1 MLREEITMEVT
12 INFNKIANWESF
24 HSVFSEVMGFP
35 DFYGNNNN
43 AWIDCMSYIDDKESG
58 MSKVT
63 VSPGESLEMLIV
75 GTEQVTEKVPEVFI
89 GFMEIVAAVNQRFIE
104 SRTQTRLKVI
114 AT

>member
-1 MLREEITMEVT
+1 MEVT
-12 INFNKIANWESF
+12 IDFNKIANWESF

-58 MSKVT
+58 MSQVT
-63 VSPGESLEMLIV
+63 VGSGESLEFVIL
-75 GTEQVTEKVPEVFI
+75 GTEQVTETAPGVFM
-89 GFMEIVAAVNQRFIE
+89 GFMEIVAAVNQRYIE
-104 SRTQTRLKVI
+104 SNSQTRLKVI

>member
-1 MLREEITMEVT
+1 MEVA
-12 INFNKIANWESF
+12 IDFNKIANWESF
-24 HSVFSEVMGFP
+24 HTLFAEVMGFP

-63 VSPGESLEMLIV
+63 VGSGESLEMVIL
-75 GTEQVTEKVPEVFI
+75 GTEKVAQKAPEVFM

-104 SRTQTRLKVI
+104 SSTQTRLKII